1 MIELSKRVVDI
12 AKTLNVQKPI
22 KQTLAK
28 FLENSVDVDD
38 PLGNKMSSGYILNV
52 VNNVVV
58 DICIK
63 REEFNNVVKCTT
75 CKDSK
80 TIVVFEVCGV
90 CCGTGYSYLPEP
102 PLAGGIGRIG
112 DMARACTLCDSTGE
126 FKTLIPCQDCK
137 TEN

>member
-22 KQTLAK
+22 RETLSR
-28 FLENSVDVDD
+28 FLENCVEVDD

-52 VNNVVV
+52 VNDVAV

-63 REEFNNVVKCTT
+63 REDFSKVVKCNSCNDT
-75 CKDSK
+75 K

-102 PLAGGIGRIG
+102 PPRGQIGRIG
-112 DMARACTLCDSTGE
+112 DMATTCTLCDSTGE

-137 TEN
+137 TEK